1 MCISHNLLHDQ
12 KVCNAMVKNPARK
25 SHCVCAHNVG
35 SREHGCR
42 IVFAVFVGWAWPH
55 WGVLAE
61 GVKARCLIEV
71 VSEASGIFPC
81 RFPRK
86 TILVKRPCAFQL
98 RRLAQNTGRGGV
110 PGHFPCAFSTAQ
122 VRTKR
127 NISYRNLAKRELVK
141 RSCRETSYGD
151 LVQKFCQ
158 KDLLQ
163 RACQQSSF
171 RDLVQ
176 DLAKRPLTEIS
187 CRDLVKRAE
196 IFFGD
201 LLEITSTEILPWD
214 PLPRSSVEI
223 SCRHL
228 VEVALHRDLAQQLL
242 HDLLQ
247 KSFQRELAESDLLS
261 LLFTTRVALVLL
273 VCSHWRF

>member
-1 MCISHNLLHDQ
+1 MCIS
-12 KVCNAMVKNPARK
+12 
-25 SHCVCAHNVG
+25 
-35 SREHGCR
+35 
-42 IVFAVFVGWAWPH
+42 
-55 WGVLAE
+55 
-61 GVKARCLIEV
+61 
-71 VSEASGIFPC
+71 
-81 RFPRK
+81 
-86 TILVKRPCAFQL
+86 
-98 RRLAQNTGRGGV
+98 
-110 PGHFPCAFSTAQ
+110 TAQ
-122 VRTKR
+122 ARTKHWPR
-127 NISYRNLAKRELVK
+127 RCPRPFSMCVFHCAGSHKTKHLIQKSCQEGACQEILPRDILW
-141 RSCRETSYGD
+141 RSCSEI
-151 LVQKFCQ
+151 LP

-201 LLEITSTEILPWD
+201 QLEITSTEILPWD